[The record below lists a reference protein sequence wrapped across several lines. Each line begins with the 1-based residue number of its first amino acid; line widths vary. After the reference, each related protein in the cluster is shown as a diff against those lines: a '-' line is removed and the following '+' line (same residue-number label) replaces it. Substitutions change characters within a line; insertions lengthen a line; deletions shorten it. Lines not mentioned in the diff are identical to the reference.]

1 MFSVFKLFENKEN
14 AFNYE
19 NKTKTNFEN
28 KENEFTIFN
37 ILYINQKTVM
47 YCFLCF
53 RIKSKTRDL
62 MDCDKMKT
70 PDYSFILFISL
81 SSSTSIFF
89 LLSSRKHGI
98 MNSNL
103 HFKHIFIIFINFI
116 FKKMVLQNG
125 FSYSL
130 FSIKFKY
137 ETYFLKMKTKYYN
150 TLKIFIF

>member
-1 MFSVFKLFENKEN
+1 MFYVFKFFENKEN
-14 AFNYE
+14 TFSYE

-37 ILYINQKTVM
+37 ILYINQKTVLC
-47 YCFLCF
+47 CFPCF

-62 MDCDKMKT
+62 VDWDKMKT
-70 PDYSFILFISL
+70 PDSSFLLFIPL

-89 LLSSRKHGI
+89 SSDSRKHGI

-103 HFKHIFIIFINFI
+103 HFKHIFIVFINFI

-130 FSIKFKY
+130 FSTKFKY
-137 ETYFLKMKTKYYN
+137 ETYFLKMKTKD
-150 TLKIFIF
+150 